1 MPDILVILA
10 LGFSLGVRHAT
21 DADHVVAVTTIVSRQ
36 RDILAA
42 AMTGLLWGLGH
53 TLTVIAVGSAIIVFN
68 LAIPNW
74 FGRSMEFSVG
84 LMLVVLGLYN
94 LAAFFNLRPA
104 VWRGAGTGSSEVV
117 HSHAHSHGDY
127 VHSHPHG
134 HAPDA
139 HPHRAD
145 QTPLAAMDRRFA
157 ASPFYRRARPIVI
170 GVVHG
175 LAGSAAVTLLV
186 VAVVRD
192 AAAAIAYLLVFG
204 LGTMAGMM
212 VITVS
217 IASALRFAGVR
228 SETASRRLGLV
239 AGVASIVF
247 GVVFAYAVWAG
258 AAPPGSAGI

>member
-21 DADHVVAVTTIVSRQ
+21 DADHVVAVTTIVTRQ

-42 AMTGLLWGLGH
+42 AVTGLLWGLGH
-53 TLTVIAVGSAIIVFN
+53 TLTVIVVGSGIILFN
-68 LAIPNW
+68 LVIPNW
-74 FGRSMEFSVG
+74 VGMGMELSVG
-84 LMLVVLGLYN
+84 LMLVLLGLYN
-94 LAAFFNLRPA
+94 LAAFFNLRPG

-145 QTPLAAMDRRFA
+145 QTPLSAIDRRFGE
-157 ASPFYRRARPIVI
+157 SRFYSRARPIVV

-186 VAVVRD
+186 VAAVRD
-192 AAAAIAYLLVFG
+192 AASAIAYLLVFG
-204 LGTMAGMM
+204 LGTIVGMTL
-212 VITVS
+212 ITMS
-217 IASALRFAGVR
+217 LASALRFAGAR
-228 SETASRRLGLV
+228 SETASRRLGLI

-247 GVVFAYAVWAG
+247 GVVFAYDVWSSG
-258 AAPPGSAGI
+258 APPGD

>member
-1 MPDILVILA
+1 MPDILVVLA

-36 RDILAA
+36 RDVLAA
-42 AMTGLLWGLGH
+42 AVTGLLWGLGH
-53 TLTVIAVGSAIIVFN
+53 SLTVIVVGSAIILFN

-74 FGRSMEFSVG
+74 LGTSMEFSVG

-94 LAAFFNLRPA
+94 LAAFFNLRPG
-104 VWRGAGTGSSEVV
+104 VWRRAGTGSSEVV

-145 QTPLAAMDRRFA
+145 QTPLAAIDRRFGE
-157 ASPFYRRARPIVI
+157 SRFYGRTRPIVI
-170 GVVHG
+170 GIVHG

-186 VAVVRD
+186 VAAVRD
-192 AAAAIAYLLVFG
+192 AASAVAYLLVFG

-212 VITVS
+212 VITMS
-217 IASALRFAGVR
+217 IASALRLAGAR
-228 SETASRRLGLV
+228 TETASRRLGLV
-239 AGVASIVF
+239 AGVASILF
-247 GVVFAYAVWAG
+247 GLVFAYDVWSNDG
-258 AAPPGSAGI
+258 PRI